1 MSITAKFYKIDD
13 DPRVIN
19 KTLGTATDKSITIKG
34 TDSVLNPTIVLKYDA
49 TLATYNYVYLP
60 APYDRYYFLAP
71 PVLAPGKRMTF
82 NCSVDPLMSHKDAI
96 EGLDV
101 VVTRLERGKY
111 ADDDNRK
118 NSDYISDNNAVG
130 LVQPNVH
137 TIEAAATPFNT
148 SATWSYVM
156 SVVGGVANT
165 SP

>member
-1 MSITAKFYKIDD
+1 MSITAKFYKVDD

-34 TDSVLNPTIVLKYDA
+34 TDSVLNPTIVLKYDS

-96 EGLDV
+96 EGLNV
-101 VVTRLERGKY
+101 VVTRMERGKY
-111 ADDDNRK
+111 DDDDSRK

-137 TIEAAATPFNT
+137 TITAVGTPFDT
-148 SATWSYVM
+148 TKTWSYVM
-156 SVVGGVANT
+156 SVVGGVAN
-165 SP
+165 P